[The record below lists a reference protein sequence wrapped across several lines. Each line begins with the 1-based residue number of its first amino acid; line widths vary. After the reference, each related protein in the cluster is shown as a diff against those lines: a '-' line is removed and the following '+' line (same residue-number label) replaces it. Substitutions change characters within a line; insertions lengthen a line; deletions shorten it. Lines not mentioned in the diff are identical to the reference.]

1 MVQLYTSKDNV
12 ASMQNNDGGDERSGM
27 RLGLL
32 ISQPQVGLFLP
43 APDDGDDSRG
53 VWGLMECWLL
63 GENRNTC

>member
-1 MVQLYTSKDNV
+1 
-12 ASMQNNDGGDERSGM
+12 
-27 RLGLL
+27 L